1 MIVKQIYNT
10 DHKNQIVV
18 NLPDNFRKKRRVLV
32 VLDDSVDSR
41 TEKLELMKNAK
52 NDSLLQSDIEE
63 IYNDFK
69 STDGDSL

>member
-32 VLDDSVDSR
+32 VLDDSVDLR
-41 TEKLELMKNAK
+41 TEKYELMKKAK
-52 NDSLLQSDIEE
+52 NDSLFQSDIEE
-63 IYNDFK
+63 ITFDFK
-69 STDGDSL
+69 ATDSESL